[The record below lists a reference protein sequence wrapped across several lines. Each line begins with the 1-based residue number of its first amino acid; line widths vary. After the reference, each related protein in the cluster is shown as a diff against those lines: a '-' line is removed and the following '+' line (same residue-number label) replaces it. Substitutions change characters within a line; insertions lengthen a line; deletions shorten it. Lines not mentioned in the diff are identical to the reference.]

1 MAVVNESWME
11 SGACRGPA
19 SNLFY
24 APSLGERREVRW
36 QLDARDLS
44 FVDRDGV
51 RQVMPGSYRVS
62 VGGGQPGTGA
72 PGESAAFTLA
82 RPVLLPR

>member
-24 APSLGERREVRW
+24 APSLGERREVRHEREDKAKSIC
-36 QLDARDLS
+36 QTQCP
-44 FVDRDGV
+44 V
-51 RQVMPGSYRVS
+51 RQNCLSYAITNRELFGIW
-62 VGGGQPGTGA
+62 GGLN
-72 PGESAAFTLA
+72 ESERKGLIGM
-82 RPVLLPR
+82 